1 MGDLHKFV
9 LPNGLRVIVQ
19 EDFSTPLVVVN
30 VLYQVGSRDEVPTQ
44 TGFAHLFEHFMFE
57 GSKNIPEFDAP
68 LEFAGGES
76 NAFTTNDFTNY
87 YEILPAQNIDTALW
101 LESDRMLSLAFDEE
115 SLEVQKRVV
124 SEEFKEHYINQ
135 PYGDLWHKLSALAYK
150 VHPYRYPVIG
160 LELAHIENAQ
170 MPEVKAFF
178 DKYYVPNNAILC
190 VCGGI
195 KKEEAEQKIRH
206 WFSEIP
212 AKTAVKR
219 AIPQEPKQTE
229 ERLLKTEA
237 DVPSNA
243 IYKAYKMP
251 GRLHENYAALD
262 ILRDHIA
269 ASDTSVLFLDL
280 VKEKRLMSSVTC
292 YLTETLD
299 EGLFVIE
306 GKILDGI
313 SFEEVNNEIEKSIEK
328 AIATLDEAML
338 QKLKNKFE
346 TFYHFQDTNLMN
358 RALNLAFFEM
368 LGKAE
373 DMFSEIKKYEA
384 LTVEQV
390 KNAAKSTFFPT
401 QCNTVFYAK
410 KQNQGE

>member
-1 MGDLHKFV
+1 MSAIHKFV

-30 VLYQVGSRDEVPTQ
+30 VLYNVGSRDEVPTQ

-57 GSKNIPEFDAP
+57 GSVNIPEFDTP

-101 LESDRMLSLAFDEE
+101 LESDRMLSLAFEDE
-115 SLEVQKRVV
+115 SLNVQKRVV
-124 SEEFKEHYINQ
+124 CEEFKEHYINQ
-135 PYGDLWHKLSALAYK
+135 PYGDLWHKLSDLAYK

-160 LELAHIENAQ
+160 QELSHIENAQ

-178 DKYYVPNNAILC
+178 KKYYVPNNAILV

-195 KKEEAEQKIRH
+195 SQEETEQKIRH

-212 AKTAVKR
+212 SNKIATKN
-219 AIPQEPKQTE
+219 IPQEPKQTE
-229 ERLLKTEA
+229 ARQLKVEA

-243 IYKAYKMP
+243 IYKAYKMA
-251 GRLHENYAALD
+251 GRLDESYASLD

-269 ASDTSVLFLDL
+269 ASDSAVLYQDL
-280 VKEKRLMSSVTC
+280 VKEPRLMSSVTC
-292 YLTETLD
+292 YLTETID
-299 EGLFVIE
+299 EGLFVVE
-306 GKILDGI
+306 GKLLDGI
-313 SFEEVNNEIEKSIEK
+313 SFEEADK
-328 AIATLDEAML
+328 AIEMGIAKAIETLDEATL

-368 LGKAE
+368 IGKAE
-373 DMFSEIKKYEA
+373 DMFSEVKKYEA
-384 LTVEQV
+384 LTLSQV
-390 KNAAKSTFFPT
+390 KNAAKNVFVQT
-401 QCNTVFYAK
+401 QCNTIFYAK
-410 KQNQGE
+410 KQQ

>member
-1 MGDLHKFV
+1 MNEIYCFT
-9 LPNGLRVIVQ
+9 LPNGLRVVVQ

-30 VLYQVGSRDEVPTQ
+30 VLYNVGSRDEVPTQ

-57 GSKNIPEFDAP
+57 GSKNIPEFDTP

-101 LESDRMLSLAFDEE
+101 LESDRMLSLAFEEE
-115 SLEVQKRVV
+115 SLNVQKRVV
-124 SEEFKEHYINQ
+124 CEEFKEHYINQ
-135 PYGDLWHKLSALAYK
+135 PYGDLWHKLSDLAYK

-160 LELAHIENAQ
+160 LELSHIENAQ

-178 DKYYVPNNAILC
+178 KKYYVPNNAILV

-212 AKTAVKR
+212 SGNAVEKNF
-219 AIPQEPKQTE
+219 PQEPKQTE
-229 ERLLKTEA
+229 ARYLTVEA

-243 IYKAYKMP
+243 IYKAYKMG
-251 GRLHENYAALD
+251 GRLENNYAAVDL
-262 ILRDHIA
+262 LRDLIA
-269 ASDTSVLFLDL
+269 ASDSSILYQDL

-292 YLTETLD
+292 YLTETID
-299 EGLFVIE
+299 AGLFVVE
-306 GKILDGI
+306 GKMMDGI
-313 SFEEVNNEIEKSIEK
+313 SFEDVDKAIESGIAK
-328 AIATLDEAML
+328 AIATLDEKAL

-346 TFYHFQDTNLMN
+346 TFWSFSDTNLMN
-358 RALNLAFFEM
+358 RAFNLAFCEM
-368 LGKAE
+368 TGKAADLFDELGKY
-373 DMFSEIKKYEA
+373 DSV
-384 LTVEQV
+384 TVEQV
-390 KNAAKSTFFPT
+390 RNASLAVFVPAQCSTI
-401 QCNTVFYAK
+401 FYAK
-410 KQNQGE
+410 KTNL